1 MTDTTTA
8 ADAPAPTTEWNAA
21 LQALRARYPK
31 IRQPIL
37 VALHILMQDPAIDLA
52 DVKAQGALHGTRITA
67 ATVSAA
73 QRLLSRQDDPA
84 AATGSTVTRPP
95 AARVRRVAKA
105 DTPLDIEELIR
116 GTVAKVSAKGAVDA
130 ERLRTAMRK
139 AIDVLSAAVEA

>member
-1 MTDTTTA
+1 
-8 ADAPAPTTEWNAA
+8 A
-21 LQALRARYPK
+21 LQ
-31 IRQPIL
+31 
-37 VALHILMQDPAIDLA
+37 ILMQDPAIDLA
-52 DVKAQGALHGTRITA
+52 DVKAQATLHGTRITA

-73 QRLLSRQDDPA
+73 QRLLSRQDEPA
-84 AATGSTVTRPP
+84 AETGSTVTRPP
-95 AARVRRVAKA
+95 AAPRVRRVAKA